1 MPIIAR
7 GRDVAECEALV
18 GAGATAAVPE
28 IVEGSLQLGGV
39 LLRQLGQSPEGVN
52 QLLEQFRQETY
63 ARLAEITTAPVQ
75 PLTGTRQDKSD
86 QA

>member
-7 GRDVAECEALV
+7 GHDVAESERLV
-18 GAGATAAVPE
+18 RAGATAAVPE

-39 LLRQLGQSPEGVN
+39 VLRQLGESPERVS

-63 ARLAEITTAPVQ
+63 SRLAEITPAESRWPFQ
-75 PLTGTRQDKSD
+75 PGS
-86 QA
+86 A